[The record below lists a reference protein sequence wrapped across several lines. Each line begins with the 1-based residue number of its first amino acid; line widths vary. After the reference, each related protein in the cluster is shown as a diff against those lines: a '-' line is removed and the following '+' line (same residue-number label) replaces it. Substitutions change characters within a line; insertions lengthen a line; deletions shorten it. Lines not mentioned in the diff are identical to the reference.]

1 MDRRSRAGCAALRD
15 LRTMPFSPEI
25 QTLAETLINEAR
37 SADVKIATAE
47 SCTGGLI
54 SGALTAISGSS
65 DVFDRGFV
73 TYSNE
78 SKQQMLD
85 VSPSSIDKFGAVS
98 ADVAKEMAYGALTNS
113 QADIAVSVTGV
124 AGPGCSEGKPVGL
137 VWFAVA
143 VMGRAPEAFSKSFEN
158 SNRSEVRLKTVR
170 CALTA
175 LRRAL

>member
-1 MDRRSRAGCAALRD
+1 
-15 LRTMPFSPEI
+15 MPFSLEI
-25 QTLAETLINEAR
+25 QTLAEELIAETRA
-37 SADVKIATAE
+37 ADIKLVTAE

-73 TYSNE
+73 TYSNA
-78 SKQQMLD
+78 SKQQMLG
-85 VSPSSIDKFGAVS
+85 VSAASIEKFGAVS

-113 QADIAVSVTGV
+113 QADIAVAVTGV
-124 AGPGCSEGKPVGL
+124 AGPGCSEGKPAGL
-137 VWFAVA
+137 VWFAIA
-143 VMGRAPEAFSKSFEN
+143 VMGQAPEAFSKNFED
-158 SNRSEVRLKTVR
+158 SDRSQVRLKTVR